1 MTPEERAIRCA
12 ELMWQ
17 RDQASQSLGIMLE
30 DVGPGRAV
38 CSLLVEQR
46 HTNGHEICHGG
57 YTFTLADTAFAFA
70 CNSYNQNAVAQHNT
84 ITYIKPALLGDTLHA
99 NALEVS
105 RAGRSGVYDVRV
117 SNQHDETIA
126 LFRGSS
132 RTVRGHFFEEL
143 DNNDGVQEI
152 AQGDV

>member
-17 RDQASQSLGIMLE
+17 RDQASQGLGIMLE

-38 CSLLVEQR
+38 CSLRVEQR

-57 YTFTLADTAFAFA
+57 FTFTLADTAFAFA
-70 CNSYNQNAVAQHNT
+70 CNSYNKNAVAQHNA

-99 NALEVS
+99 NAMEVS
-105 RAGRSGVYDVRV
+105 RAGRSGVYDIRV

-126 LFRGSS
+126 LFRGCS
-132 RTVRGHFFEEL
+132 RTIRGQFFEEE
-143 DNNDGVQEI
+143 DNDDAGQANV
-152 AQGDV
+152 